1 MSVSEDDAAS
11 SDEIV
16 ESRELVPPVNGFHLE
31 PRCRVCRNDVVRKKV
46 NDLLASGSSY
56 AMIVRALGEENA
68 TLDGHQITL
77 DSVRNHASWHFPV
90 QNVAKATYRE
100 ILERRAREAQIDF
113 ANGLATALTP
123 MAFYENAFGNWSR
136 PRESSGHEA
145 DHGDVDDGLVV
156 VGSGLVGTH
165 ATTVLDDP
173 AERALHHPNSGPHV
187 ESGAAGEPFD
197 DLNPKGEYTFRP
209 TQQPPG
215 VATVGPD
222 SRMLEK
228 LPRSAA
234 SNRCAASRSW
244 IEAAVTTTANS
255 SPETSTAMWRLTPF
269 VRFPPS
275 HPRRDR
281 GTVSA
286 AGTVCESMTAAVGH
300 RSRPARTRSRS
311 RNASWMR
318 RHTPART
325 QRTKIPYTVDAGGN
339 STGSCRQAIP
349 PRTTYRIASRIRRR
363 QYFSGLP
370 PRPAALPGGGSS
382 GSSTAHCASV
392 SDEDGYTAH

>member
-1 MSVSEDDAAS
+1 
-11 SDEIV
+11 
-16 ESRELVPPVNGFHLE
+16 
-31 PRCRVCRNDVVRKKV
+31 
-46 NDLLASGSSY
+46 
-56 AMIVRALGEENA
+56 
-68 TLDGHQITL
+68 
-77 DSVRNHASWHFPV
+77 
-90 QNVAKATYRE
+90 
-100 ILERRAREAQIDF
+100 
-113 ANGLATALTP
+113 
-123 MAFYENAFGNWSR
+123 
-136 PRESSGHEA
+136 
-145 DHGDVDDGLVV
+145 
-156 VGSGLVGTH
+156 
-165 ATTVLDDP
+165 
-173 AERALHHPNSGPHV
+173 
-187 ESGAAGEPFD
+187 
-197 DLNPKGEYTFRP
+197 
-209 TQQPPG
+209 
-215 VATVGPD
+215 
-222 SRMLEK
+222 MLEK

-392 SDEDGYTAH
+392 SDEDEYTAHRCPSEQGGHDGHDEMEEDGIVGSWVQQRLFIPDPTRSPPLPHQRRHEFSNAL